1 MNQPEKESFQKDI
14 QNKSPYKVFRQTLE
28 KDFFGE
34 IRLRHL
40 KDELVREKLIAMDI
54 YCPFGLTE
62 LLLQLNT
69 GNWGGFKQTD
79 KNALNPFQ
87 KALFDLR
94 SATEPDLDIGELTF
108 LLQDTTIIISRIDHN
123 SIADQLHAILTALGE
138 HLLHFSRGLSE
149 LPFEIFVPIFEEQHI
164 EAGVPLFNQRKR
176 LGYLKFWGLYFDSDE
191 QTDPVIYDLDER
203 CIIEGDF
210 YLLNA

>member
-1 MNQPEKESFQKDI
+1 MNRPERMKFHEELK
-14 QNKSPYKVFRQTLE
+14 NKSPIEAFKRNLE
-28 KDFFGE
+28 KNFFGT
-34 IRLRHL
+34 IHLREL
-40 KDELVREKLIAMDI
+40 EDELVSERLIALVVE
-54 YCPFGLTE
+54 CPFALTD
-62 LLLQLNT
+62 LLFQLNT

-87 KALFDLR
+87 KALLDLR
-94 SATEPDLDIGELTF
+94 SATEPDLDIGELSF
-108 LLQDTTIIISRIDHN
+108 VLNDTTIIVSRIDHN
-123 SIADQLHAILTALGE
+123 SISDQLHEILNALAD

-164 EAGVPLFNQRKR
+164 EAGIPIFNQRKR

-203 CIIEGDF
+203 SIVEGDF

>member
-1 MNQPEKESFQKDI
+1 MNQPEKTKFHEELK
-14 QNKSPYKVFRQTLE
+14 NKSPIEAFKRNLE
-28 KDFFGE
+28 KNFFGT
-34 IRLRHL
+34 IHLREL
-40 KDELVREKLIAMDI
+40 EDELVSERLIAVVVE
-54 YCPFGLTE
+54 CPFALTD
-62 LLLQLNT
+62 LLFQLNT
-69 GNWGGFKQTD
+69 GNWGGFKPTD

-87 KALFDLR
+87 KAMFDLR
-94 SATEPDLDIGELTF
+94 STTEPDLDVGELTF
-108 LLQDTTIIISRIDHN
+108 VLNDTSIIVSRIDHN
-123 SIADQLHAILTALGE
+123 SISDQLHEILNALAD

-203 CIIEGDF
+203 SIVEGDF

>member
-1 MNQPEKESFQKDI
+1 MDQPKKVEFQKELP
-14 QNKSPYKVFRQTLE
+14 NKSPYKIFQQNLE

-34 IRLRHL
+34 IRLRQL
-40 KDELVREKLIAMDI
+40 DDELVREKLIALDI
-54 YCPFGLTE
+54 ICPFALTE

-69 GNWGGFKQTD
+69 GNWGGFKQAD

-94 SATEPDLDIGELTF
+94 SVTEPDLDIGELTF
-108 LLQDTTIIISRIDHN
+108 LLSDTTIIISRIDHN
-123 SIADQLHAILTALGE
+123 SIADQLQAILNSLAE

-149 LPFEIFVPIFEEQHI
+149 LPFEIFIPIFEERHL

-191 QTDPVIYDLDER
+191 QTDPVIYDLEER
-203 CIIEGDF
+203 ALVEGDF

>member
-1 MNQPEKESFQKDI
+1 MDQPEKMKFQEELKNI
-14 QNKSPYKVFRQTLE
+14 SPIKSFRQNLE
-28 KDFFGE
+28 KNFFGSIHMRE
-34 IRLRHL
+34 LE
-40 KDELVREKLIAMDI
+40 DDLVRERLLALDVE
-54 YCPFGLTE
+54 CPFALTD
-62 LLLQLNT
+62 LLFQLNT

-94 SATEPDLDIGELTF
+94 SETEPDLDIGELTF
-108 LLQDTTIIISRIDHN
+108 ILNDTTIIISRIDHN
-123 SIADQLHAILTALGE
+123 SISDQLHEILNALAD

-149 LPFEIFVPIFEEQHI
+149 LPFEIFVPIFEERHI
-164 EAGVPLFNQRKR
+164 EAGVPLYNQRKR

-191 QTDPVIYDLDER
+191 QTDPVIYDLEER
-203 CIIEGDF
+203 SIVEGDF

>member
-1 MNQPEKESFQKDI
+1 MNQPEKESFQKEI
-14 QNKSPYKVFRQTLE
+14 QNKSPYKLFRQNLE
-28 KDFFGE
+28 KEFFGE

-40 KDELVREKLIAMDI
+40 EDELVREKLIAMDA
-54 YCPFGLTE
+54 YCPFTLTE
-62 LLLQLNT
+62 LLHQLNT
-69 GNWGGFKQTD
+69 GNWGGFKQSD

-108 LLQDTTIIISRIDHN
+108 LLLDTTIIISRIDHN
-123 SIADQLHAILTALGE
+123 SIADQLHAILMALGE

-149 LPFEIFVPIFEEQHI
+149 IPFEIFVPIFEEQTL
-164 EAGVPLFNQRKR
+164 EAGVPLYNQRKR

-191 QTDPVIYDLDER
+191 QTDPVIYDLSER
-203 CIIEGDF
+203 ALVEGDF